1 MTVAG
6 VVTEPMGLPAP
17 ETLRPGQRARRDRIV
32 KAAMRRLIS
41 GDYESTKVADVAR
54 DADVALATLYRY
66 FSSKEHLFA
75 AVFYEWQ
82 ASFARRIEAS
92 PPAEG
97 SESDRLRNFLGQTV
111 RAFQVQ
117 PQFYKMLLVVQM
129 TLDPYAAEIFVSL
142 DQGFRRIFDAALGP
156 TAESDRDHDAIFVT
170 LECVLSR
177 YLTKWVMGRCS
188 IEDVYAAVY
197 ESIRLIYEFPQAA

>member
-1 MTVAG
+1 MLA
-6 VVTEPMGLPAP
+6 EPIGLPAP
-17 ETLRPGQRARRDRIV
+17 GALRPGQRARRDRII
-32 KAAMRRLIS
+32 KAALRRLIS
-41 GDYESTKVADVAR
+41 GDYESIKVADVAR
-54 DADVALATLYRY
+54 DAGVALATLYRY

-82 ASFARRIEAS
+82 ASFARRIEAT

-97 SESDRLRNFLGQTV
+97 SESDRLRNFLEQTV

-129 TLDPYAAEIFVSL
+129 TSDPYAAEIYVSL

-156 TAESDRDHDAIFVT
+156 MGGRGKTESDRDHDAIFVT

>member
-1 MTVAG
+1 MR
-6 VVTEPMGLPAP
+6 LPP
-17 ETLRPGQRARRDRIV
+17 LESLRPSQRARRDRIV
-32 KAAMRRLIS
+32 RAALRRLIS
-41 GDYESTKVADVAR
+41 GEYESIKVSDVAK
-54 DADVALATLYRY
+54 DAKVALATLYRY

-82 ASFARRIEAS
+82 ASFARRVEAA

-97 SESDRLRNFLGQTV
+97 RESERLRNFLGQTV

-117 PQFYKMLLVVQM
+117 PQFYRLLLVVQM
-129 TLDPYAAEIFVSL
+129 ATDPYAAEIYVSL
-142 DQGFRRIFDAALGP
+142 DQGYRRIFDAALGP
-156 TAESDRDHDAIFVT
+156 TAESDRDHDAIYVT

-177 YLTKWVMGRCS
+177 YLSRWVMGRCS
-188 IEDVYAAVY
+188 IEDVYEAVY

>member
-1 MTVAG
+1 
-6 VVTEPMGLPAP
+6 
-17 ETLRPGQRARRDRIV
+17 
-32 KAAMRRLIS
+32 
-41 GDYESTKVADVAR
+41 
-54 DADVALATLYRY
+54 
-66 FSSKEHLFA
+66 
-75 AVFYEWQ
+75 
-82 ASFARRIEAS
+82 S

-129 TLDPYAAEIFVSL
+129 TSDPYAAEIYVSL

-177 YLTKWVMGRCS
+177 YLTRWVMGRCS

-197 ESIRLIYEFPQAA
+197 ESIRLIYEFPQAAGEAGSASERAGQGAPPGSRRQTARSGPLEATRWAFRLGARSSTR